1 MKPMFNPSLM
11 CMDFLDMRNQAEIL
25 NTRCDMYHA
34 DVMDGHYVKN
44 ITLSPDFIRAFHT
57 VAQKPMDCHLMV
69 TDPDLFLEPLA
80 EAGAEYLCVQAETVN
95 RDAFRILNKIEALGC
110 KTGVVLNP
118 ATPLEFVRHY
128 LERVDILT
136 IMTVDP
142 GFAGQ
147 PFIPE
152 MLEKIREAREFKE
165 KHGCKYLIEVDGS
178 CNERTFKA
186 LYDAG
191 AEVFIVGTSGLF
203 SKDRDLKLAWE
214 KMLADFRNATG
225 ESV

>member
-1 MKPMFNPSLM
+1 
-11 CMDFLDMRNQAEIL
+11 
-25 NTRCDMYHA
+25 
-34 DVMDGHYVKN
+34 
-44 ITLSPDFIRAFHT
+44 
-57 VAQKPMDCHLMV
+57 
-69 TDPDLFLEPLA
+69 
-80 EAGAEYLCVQAETVN
+80 
-95 RDAFRILNKIEALGC
+95 
-110 KTGVVLNP
+110 
-118 ATPLEFVRHY
+118 
-128 LERVDILT
+128 
-136 IMTVDP
+136 
-142 GFAGQ
+142 
-147 PFIPE
+147 

>member
-1 MKPMFNPSLM
+1 MKPLFNPSLM

-57 VAQKPMDCHLMV
+57 VAKKPIDCHLMV

-80 EAGAEYLCVQAETVN
+80 KAGAAYLCVQAETVN
-95 RDAFRILNKIEALGC
+95 RDAFRIFNKIEALGC

-128 LERVDILT
+128 LDRIDILT

-152 MLEKIREAREFKE
+152 MLRKIREAREFKE
-165 KHGCKYLIEVDGS
+165 KHGCKYKIEVDGS

-186 LYDAG
+186 LRDAG
-191 AEVFIVGTSGLF
+191 AEIFIVGTSGLF
-203 SKDRDLKLAWE
+203 SKDRDLKTAWD